1 MPMMS
6 LVWRLFLLTCYN
18 TLMNNQI
25 MRNAFVNAGA
35 TIIYIMLI
43 SSFMFYVP
51 EHFNSNSEDVV
62 LMPILMLSLLVF
74 SAALVGILIFGKPIM
89 WYLDDR
95 KNDAVRLLSYTLGIF
110 LAITILILVLLLLI
124 IK

>member
-1 MPMMS
+1 MMS

-74 SAALVGILIFGKPIM
+74 SAALVGIFIFARPVM
-89 WYLDDR
+89 WYLDGKR
-95 KNDAVRLLSYTLGIF
+95 KEAIHLLTYTLGIF
-110 LAITILILVLLLLI
+110 LVITIVILLTLFFI
-124 IK
+124 